1 MKAGMRM
8 ASVVPS
14 TMGTLMASG
23 IMEAGKALKGKKNEM
38 GPADLSVYFY
48 CVLRPVSRSAE
59 NAAGGSERSGCG
71 RRSRDR
77 ASACT
82 KQPGRWAGAGNG
94 RGGVRSG
101 GGRRSQPRHDAQIRE
116 SRGVCRESYRYTG
129 PGATAGMYMLKGMA
143 RYIR

>member
-23 IMEAGKALKGKKNEM
+23 IMEAGKALKRKENEM
-38 GPADLSVYFY
+38 GPADLSVYFT
-48 CVLRPVSRSAE
+48 AF
-59 NAAGGSERSGCG
+59 AAGIQKRGKCSRGSERSGCG
-71 RRSRDR
+71 QRSHDR

-101 GGRRSQPRHDAQIRE
+101 GGRRSQPRHDAQIQE